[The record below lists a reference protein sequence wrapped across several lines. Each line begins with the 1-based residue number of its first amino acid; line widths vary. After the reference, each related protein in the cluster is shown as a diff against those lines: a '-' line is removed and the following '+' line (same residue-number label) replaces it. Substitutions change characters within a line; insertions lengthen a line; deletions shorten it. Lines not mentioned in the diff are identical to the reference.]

1 MDQEINTYLYTSVDI
16 VIKKAPRLCC
26 VRLVMSQ
33 NAYFLKH
40 NGVPKGIRT
49 PITAVKG
56 RCPNH

>member
-1 MDQEINTYLYTSVDI
+1 MDQEINTYLYTSVDT
-16 VIKKAPRLCC
+16 VIKKAL
-26 VRLVMSQ
+26 RLVRALILSQ